1 MRIGDDYMAPDFKL
15 FNDEWLEK
23 PNLSVEFKVDDTDLS
38 QWLQGEKILNHD
50 DFTIQEDLYNRIIE
64 GDVNMKNEVLNL
76 YYNRK
81 RNEIIDK
88 YDKKENEYF
97 TKNKLVNDFNEL
109 VKSFEEDLENLYK
122 SEDNIIN
129 DYITESYNENLYKY
143 KINKTKLGNEF
154 EEKYIEKRNKEML
167 KLREEVKEI
176 EAQLSLSDDL
186 DYQLEVLTRYGILD
200 KKTKKMVD

>member
-1 MRIGDDYMAPDFKL
+1 MQPINFKIDNVNL
-15 FNDEWLEK
+15 DEWCKGIQLIHDEDA
-23 PNLSVEFKVDDTDLS
+23 LDALRYGI
-38 QWLQGEKILNHD
+38 WKIK
-50 DFTIQEDLYNRIIE
+50 E

-81 RNEIIDK
+81 RNEIFDK
-88 YDKKENEYF
+88 YDKKYNEYF

-129 DYITESYNENLYKY
+129 DYITESYHDHLYKN
-143 KINKTKLGNEF
+143 KINKTKLSNEF
-154 EEKYIEKRNKEML
+154 EEKYIEKRNKEIS
-167 KLREEVKEI
+167 KLEEEVKEI

>member
-1 MRIGDDYMAPDFKL
+1 MIWYFDTNTTETYIDNNEILVDAIKPIIK
-15 FNDEWLEK
+15 EK
-23 PNLSVEFKVDDTDLS
+23 
-38 QWLQGEKILNHD
+38 
-50 DFTIQEDLYNRIIE
+50 
-64 GDVNMKNEVLNL
+64 GDVNMKNEVLKL
-76 YYNRK
+76 YYDRK

-154 EEKYIEKRNKEML
+154 EEKYIEKRNKEIS
-167 KLREEVKEI
+167 KLEEEVKEI